1 MDEEKKAEVTEVTQA
16 KSGDI
21 VRVRYRGTLED
32 GTEFD
37 SSEGRDPLEFKLGE
51 GMVISGFD
59 NAVMGMKV
67 GESKDILIP
76 VEEAYGPHR
85 TDLVLDVERSNL
97 PAGLDPEIG
106 DELELEQNGNE
117 FTVRVTL
124 TTADTITL
132 DANHA
137 LAGKAL
143 NFNIELVEIA

>member
-1 MDEEKKAEVTEVTQA
+1 VTQA

>member
-1 MDEEKKAEVTEVTQA
+1 VDEEKKAEVTEVTQA